1 MLANGKK
8 SIFAF
13 IAFVGGPIINFPGHN
28 QVSRQASAS
37 QVTLTDGVSPAPP
50 AAPMSPVVS
59 IYMYMSASL
68 HTTPGGGGG
77 GGD

>member
-13 IAFVGGPIINFPGHN
+13 TAFVGGPIINFPGHN
-28 QVSRQASAS
+28 PASRQASAS
-37 QVTLTDGVSPAPP
+37 QVTLTDAVTPAPP
-50 AAPMSPVVS
+50 AAPMSPVVG
-59 IYMYMSASL
+59 ICTCL
-68 HTTPGGGGG
+68 HHCIPHPGDG